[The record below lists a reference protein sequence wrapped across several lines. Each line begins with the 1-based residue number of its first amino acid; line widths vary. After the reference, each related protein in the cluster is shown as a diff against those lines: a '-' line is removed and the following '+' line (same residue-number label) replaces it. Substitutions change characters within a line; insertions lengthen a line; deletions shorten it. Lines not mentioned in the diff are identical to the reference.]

1 MLTISR
7 LAVGL
12 VVGASLLL
20 LGSAAQAFVLAPVS
34 TAGDGSA
41 TGDAGFKN
49 ESQGSASQSSVA
61 VGSTSNDSAAIE
73 VEVIQRAA
81 AQGTE
86 GSSSSGTNSSWHDA
100 EILDSSQNATSEP
113 SPIVGES
120 TLGLG
125 CLLLGGC
132 AAPAA
137 PTPGPALTPPPEQV
151 DPLVLAQ
158 RATAQI
164 QVPLP
169 EIGVGPSLDRVAV
182 NLWTWLWITPPDPVQ
197 VTVSAGAIS
206 VTAIAELTSVDW
218 TMGEPTKDPESG
230 QVGTPAVVSCEGAGV
245 APDLESYDWK
255 AEPPCG
261 YKYQQRSLPER
272 TAGRGTWTLTATANW
287 TVNWQATTGETG
299 TTTLTSAAVE
309 EVAVGEYRTLLVDQ
323 PR

>member
-1 MLTISR
+1 MLAAEATWTA
-7 LAVGL
+7 AVAAALL
-12 VVGASLLL
+12 V
-20 LGSAAQAFVLAPVS
+20 VLAPVS
-34 TAGDGSA
+34 VEAPKPGGGEDGGFVPVQEDTDGNVKVNEVA
-41 TGDAGFKN
+41 PDAAN
-49 ESQGSASQSSVA
+49 
-61 VGSTSNDSAAIE
+61 IE
-73 VEVIQRAA
+73 VEVLVAA
-81 AQGTE
+81 A
-86 GSSSSGTNSSWHDA
+86 A
-100 EILDSSQNATSEP
+100 PRDSSTGLNGAGWQDSGLASDVAEVGTPSQAPEVVGAATGGTICAIFGANFAGCEPAALQPEMNAPAEAPALAVDPQILAAQAVSEIRVP
-113 SPIVGES
+113 SP
-120 TLGLG
+120 
-125 CLLLGGC
+125 
-132 AAPAA
+132 
-137 PTPGPALTPPPEQV
+137 
-151 DPLVLAQ
+151 
-158 RATAQI
+158 QI
-164 QVPLP
+164 S
-169 EIGVGPSLDRVAV
+169 VGPDLDKVAV

-218 TMGEPTKDPESG
+218 TMGEPTKDAESG
-230 QVGTPAVVSCEGAGV
+230 QLGAPAVVSCEGAGV